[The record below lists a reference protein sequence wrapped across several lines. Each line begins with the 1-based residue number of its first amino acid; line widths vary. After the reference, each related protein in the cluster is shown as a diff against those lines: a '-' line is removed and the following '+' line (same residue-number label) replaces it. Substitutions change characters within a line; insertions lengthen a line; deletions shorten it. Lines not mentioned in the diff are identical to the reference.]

1 MSETDIADE
10 EAAGDEQLEVQRRR
24 YQEARRA
31 GLTIVEAKL
40 FADSG
45 CDVGL
50 LRACIR
56 GGCPL
61 DVLVR
66 IVT

>member
-40 FADSG
+40 FADSD

-50 LRACIR
+50 LRACVA

>member
-1 MSETDIADE
+1 MSETDVAE
-10 EAAGDEQLEVQRRR
+10 EDAQGDELVEVQRRR

-40 FADSG
+40 FADSD